1 MYIRYIE
8 MNELRMQ
15 NSFFFSFLL
24 RIDKNILIIMIVIVI
39 IGIFILELYFLKNG
53 KWLKIF
59 WKKFYRYF
67 IFENISLE

>member
-15 NSFFFSFLL
+15 NSFFFFFLL

-53 KWLKIF
+53 K
-59 WKKFYRYF
+59 
-67 IFENISLE
+67 

>member
-53 KWLKIF
+53 K
-59 WKKFYRYF
+59 
-67 IFENISLE
+67 